1 MPARRADASNAAVRN
16 NAGRKRRAT
25 AEDIAIGQK
34 LRALRLDRGL
44 SQGALAGEIGVTFQQ
59 LQKYEKGA
67 NRVSAGRLMR
77 IAAALHV
84 PVTAFYG
91 AAQSRASDRGL
102 PYLNSAG
109 AVRLVRA
116 YAQIAQR
123 GPKYALLALAR
134 ALADKQG

>member
-1 MPARRADASNAAVRN
+1 MPARRPPADGTVAS
-16 NAGRKRRAT
+16 RKRRAT
-25 AEDIAIGQK
+25 PEDVAIGHK
-34 LRALRLDRGL
+34 LRALRLDKGL

-67 NRVSAGRLMR
+67 NRVSAGRLVR

-91 AAQSRASDRGL
+91 GSQARASDRAL
-102 PYLNSAG
+102 PYLKSAG

-116 YAQIAQR
+116 YAEIAER
-123 GPKYALLALAR
+123 GPKYALVVLAK

>member
-1 MPARRADASNAAVRN
+1 MNRDNGLRDAKLRR
-16 NAGRKRRAT
+16 RRAT
-25 AEDIAIGQK
+25 VEDVAIGQK
-34 LRALRLDRGL
+34 LRALRLDKGL

-91 AAQSRASDRGL
+91 GGQERAGDHRFA
-102 PYLNSAG
+102 YLNTAS

-116 YAQIAQR
+116 YADIAER
-123 GPKYALLALAR
+123 APKYALVTLAK
-134 ALADKQG
+134 ALADGRKA

>member
-1 MPARRADASNAAVRN
+1 MPARRPPANGSVARA
-16 NAGRKRRAT
+16 KRRAT
-25 AEDIAIGQK
+25 PEDVAIGHK
-34 LRALRLDRGL
+34 LRALRLDKGL

-67 NRVSAGRLMR
+67 NRVSAGRLVR

-91 AAQSRASDRGL
+91 GSQARASDRAL

-116 YAQIAQR
+116 YAEIAER
-123 GPKYALLALAR
+123 APKYALVTLAKALAR
-134 ALADKQG
+134 GG

>member
-1 MPARRADASNAAVRN
+1 MKERPPSV
-16 NAGRKRRAT
+16 KRRAT
-25 AEDIAIGQK
+25 AEDVAIGQK

-67 NRVSAGRLMR
+67 NRVSAGRLLR

-84 PVTAFYG
+84 PVTALYG
-91 AAQSRASDRGL
+91 AATRRKSDRGL

-116 YAQIAQR
+116 YAVIPAR
-123 GPKYALLALAR
+123 GPKAALVALAEV
-134 ALADKQG
+134 LAGGRQA

>member
-1 MPARRADASNAAVRN
+1 MNRDNGLRDAKL
-16 NAGRKRRAT
+16 RKRRAT
-25 AEDIAIGQK
+25 PDDVAIGQK
-34 LRALRLDRGL
+34 LRALRLDKGL

-91 AAQSRASDRGL
+91 GSQARASDRAL

-123 GPKYALLALAR
+123 GPKYALVTVAKALAGGR
-134 ALADKQG
+134 KES

>member
-1 MPARRADASNAAVRN
+1 MPARRPPKGSVAT
-16 NAGRKRRAT
+16 RKRRAT
-25 AEDIAIGQK
+25 PEDVAIGQK

-44 SQGALAGEIGVTFQQ
+44 SQGALAGELGVTFQQ

-91 AAQSRASDRGL
+91 GAQ
-102 PYLNSAG
+102 
-109 AVRLVRA
+109 
-116 YAQIAQR
+116 
-123 GPKYALLALAR
+123 AR
-134 ALADKQG
+134 AGDRAWAYL